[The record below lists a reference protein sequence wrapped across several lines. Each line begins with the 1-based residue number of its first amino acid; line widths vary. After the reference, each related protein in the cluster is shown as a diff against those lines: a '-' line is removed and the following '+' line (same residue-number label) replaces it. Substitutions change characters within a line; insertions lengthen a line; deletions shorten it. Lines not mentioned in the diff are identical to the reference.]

1 MARGRSRNDQVATD
15 LRLWL
20 RDELR
25 EIERYLITLLQVVAE
40 RAERD
45 IDYVMPG
52 YTHLQRAQVIL
63 FEPYRWIR
71 LTKF

>member
-1 MARGRSRNDQVATD
+1 MATD

-25 EIERYLITLLQVVAE
+25 EIDRYLVDLLKVVVE
-40 RAERD
+40 RAEQD

-52 YTHLQRAQVIL
+52 YTHLQRGQVMKHDNR
-63 FEPYRWIR
+63 FCKRQ
-71 LTKF
+71 LTTL